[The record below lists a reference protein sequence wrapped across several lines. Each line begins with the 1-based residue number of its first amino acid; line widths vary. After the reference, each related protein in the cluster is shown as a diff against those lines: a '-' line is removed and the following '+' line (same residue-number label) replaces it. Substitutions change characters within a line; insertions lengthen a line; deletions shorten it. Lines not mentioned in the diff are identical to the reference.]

1 MGFRVSSESD
11 CMHVLKALAAGMTVG
26 VILIEAT
33 SAGLLLLVPESL
45 LTVGEQPG
53 NASAAWPLHP
63 LPALVWLVGGLLGS
77 LMAGAVARRPVVGLG
92 VGVLLA
98 VSAFALV
105 NLTRPADPG
114 AWLAAALPLSAAAG
128 GACMIARLL
137 RKEAA
142 ASANEQA
149 V

>member
-1 MGFRVSSESD
+1 MR
-11 CMHVLKALAAGMTVG
+11 VLKALAAGITVG

-33 SAGLLLLVPESL
+33 SAGLLVLVPESL
-45 LTVGEQPG
+45 LTAGEQPSK
-53 NASAAWPLHP
+53 ASAAWPLHP
-63 LPALVWLVGGLLGS
+63 LPALVWLLGGLAGS
-77 LMAGAVARRPVVGLG
+77 LMAGAVARNPMVGLG

-98 VSAFALV
+98 VSAFVMV
-105 NLTRPADPG
+105 NLTNPADPR

-128 GACMIARLL
+128 GASMIARLL
-137 RKEAA
+137 RKEVA